1 MAPTKFG
8 ASAAAL
14 GNSSGSGT
22 ARSHDIFFRFLIRR
36 DSLTC
41 HFGADG
47 DVVVDRGRLGRR
59 AGHVLDPLRQVVR
72 VVRNG
77 EHVGQDA
84 DPGRSQLLGVGGL
97 TKNVQYGYGLPIFFP
112 CAQMKKILPHQ
123 LLGRLE
129 IAAGHLDDDGGDE
142 VLLPHPGLRQLHP
155 LLGRQRE
162 GTFSGGAVDWN
173 SCQHMYT

>member
-1 MAPTKFG
+1 MNLAPTKFG

-14 GNSSGSGT
+14 GNRSGSGT

-47 DVVVDRGRLGRR
+47 DVVVDRGRLGRG

-84 DPGRSQLLGVGGL
+84 DPGRPQLLGMGGL
-97 TKNVQYGYGLPIFFP
+97 ANCAECTITHFLPMCPNEEKPSPVFGP
-112 CAQMKKILPHQ
+112 
-123 LLGRLE
+123 
-129 IAAGHLDDDGGDE
+129 
-142 VLLPHPGLRQLHP
+142 
-155 LLGRQRE
+155 
-162 GTFSGGAVDWN
+162 T
-173 SCQHMYT
+173 

>member
-1 MAPTKFG
+1 MNRMDISLMTDPSDCSVSTTSSLPKKKRKGFPFGLLSLRQFPASPQSFEVNLAPTKFG

-14 GNSSGSGT
+14 GNRSGSGT

-47 DVVVDRGRLGRR
+47 NVVVDRRRLWRR

-72 VVRNG
+72 VVRNR

-84 DPGRSQLLGVGGL
+84 DPRRSQLLGVGGL
-97 TKNVQYGYGLPIFFP
+97 AK
-112 CAQMKKILPHQ
+112 
-123 LLGRLE
+123 
-129 IAAGHLDDDGGDE
+129 
-142 VLLPHPGLRQLHP
+142 
-155 LLGRQRE
+155 
-162 GTFSGGAVDWN
+162 
-173 SCQHMYT
+173 YTLWINHT